1 MFALFMLYFV
11 FLHTVHPYASP
22 HVQFMFHSS
31 FVSGIS
37 LFCPFCI
44 LSVSWVT
51 LFGLYYPAHIM
62 YTVARAGYEIS
73 FLARSRFNFRE
84 GRVFFR
90 SEKNSKLE
98 KVRLMW
104 QRCRALPS
112 LPLPDPFNLS
122 GIQNSPLTLGIRWT
136 SCQVWGD
143 LHCVQTHLH
152 NPKLF
157 QGHPITDNDIWISL
171 PFPPFPNLIVW
182 VSSGLMILV

>member
-62 YTVARAGYEIS
+62 YTVAGAGYEIS

-90 SEKNSKLE
+90 SEKKLE
-98 KVRLMW
+98 AREGTSDVTEMSRV
-104 QRCRALPS
+104 ALPS
-112 LPLPDPFNLS
+112 IARSFQSEWDTKFPL
-122 GIQNSPLTLGIRWT
+122 NSWYQMNIMSSVRRPAL
-136 SCQVWGD
+136 C
-143 LHCVQTHLH
+143 
-152 NPKLF
+152 
-157 QGHPITDNDIWISL
+157 
-171 PFPPFPNLIVW
+171 PN
-182 VSSGLMILV
+182 SST

>member
-112 LPLPDPFNLS
+112 LARSFQSEWDTKFPL
-122 GIQNSPLTLGIRWT
+122 NSWYQMNIMSSVRRPAL
-136 SCQVWGD
+136 C
-143 LHCVQTHLH
+143 
-152 NPKLF
+152 
-157 QGHPITDNDIWISL
+157 
-171 PFPPFPNLIVW
+171 PN
-182 VSSGLMILV
+182 SST

>member
-51 LFGLYYPAHIM
+51 LFRLYYPAHIM
-62 YTVARAGYEIS
+62 YTVAGAGYEIS

-104 QRCRALPS
+104 QRCRAPRGPFNSMEVVYKTSPS
-112 LPLPDPFNLS
+112 LFEIDLLIEDKAWKRKISWTRLQACQDP
-122 GIQNSPLTLGIRWT
+122 
-136 SCQVWGD
+136 C
-143 LHCVQTHLH
+143 
-152 NPKLF
+152 LF
-157 QGHPITDNDIWISL
+157 RGQ
-171 PFPPFPNLIVW
+171 
-182 VSSGLMILV
+182 